1 MTDKEIIINGVDVSH
16 CAYYE
21 NEICMKGNIGLINNC
36 FNKCSDYENCEQK
49 QLQRK
54 KQECIDL
61 DNECQDKFNT
71 ILKLEDVIKEL
82 TQECEEFRK
91 ANDEKN
97 EFLQKL
103 GISATGEFH
112 RINHYVDNLKT
123 EYKEYKN
130 LAAKY
135 LADFFE
141 VQKECEELKEKFYQI
156 EDIVTL
162 LNEDLPE
169 DNVIRLI
176 MLILN
181 NCKGLKPSRYKQAL
195 EKIEELVKTG
205 VSSSL
210 CNCGLRA
217 MSEDVLQ
224 IINEVKNND

>member
-21 NEICMKGNIGLINNC
+21 NGICMKGNIGFINNC
-36 FNKCSDYENCEQK
+36 FTKCSDCNKCYYK

-54 KQECIDL
+54 TQEIKHL
-61 DNECQDKFNT
+61 RAT
-71 ILKLEDVIKEL
+71 LKNKNIVAIVEEHNKLK
-82 TQECEEFRK
+82 QECEEFRK

-141 VQKECEELKEKFYQI
+141 VQKECEELKEELKEIKKYLGI
-156 EDIVTL
+156 ESKTIMQ
-162 LNEDLPE
+162 
-169 DNVIRLI
+169 RLEELQEFRD
-176 MLILN
+176 MDE
-181 NCKGLKPSRYKQAL
+181 LKLFNYEQAL

-217 MSEDVLQ
+217 MSEDVLL